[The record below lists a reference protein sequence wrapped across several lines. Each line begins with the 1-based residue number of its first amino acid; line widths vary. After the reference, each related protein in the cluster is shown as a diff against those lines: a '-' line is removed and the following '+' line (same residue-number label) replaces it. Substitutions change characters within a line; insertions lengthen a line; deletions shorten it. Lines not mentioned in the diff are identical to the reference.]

1 MEQRLR
7 KLILNMESLG
17 DLLWERANV
26 GVDYQK
32 CVGCT
37 LLGFRIAVQC
47 CSRWLLT
54 NRFQDYHQM
63 INVKESTTDQCR
75 FMNSDNSR
83 RRLTSSE

>member
-32 CVGCT
+32 CVDVHYWG
-37 LLGFRIAVQC
+37 I
-47 CSRWLLT
+47 
-54 NRFQDYHQM
+54 
-63 INVKESTTDQCR
+63 
-75 FMNSDNSR
+75 
-83 RRLTSSE
+83 